1 MSKREIEPGLLQFG
15 DHVVINNQECVL
27 KYIDTPDARG
37 TVDLYVTD
45 SQGRDQHA
53 IVTGAVTIV
62 V

>member
-1 MSKREIEPGLLQFG
+1 MSKLEVQPNLLQLG

-27 KYIDTPDARG
+27 KYVDTPDARG

-45 SQGRDQHA
+45 QQGRDQHA